1 MLHSDVTKTF
11 LYIIRLGIGSETP
24 ESSKDFTMP
33 EHVDWNDIQALA
45 ERQGLSA
52 VFLDGI
58 NQLPQS
64 HRPPKLLLL
73 QWIGTTLQDYEFRYK
88 QYQKALGEM
97 AGFYKEHGIKM
108 MVLKGYACSIDWPK
122 PEHRPCGDIDIWQF
136 GKQKDADALIES
148 LEFRDESLESVEKV
162 EKVEKVKK
170 IKVDRSHHHHTV
182 FYWNEF
188 MVENHYDFLNVH
200 HHKSNVALEKIFKE
214 LGQDDSYY
222 VEVNGEKVYLP
233 SPNLHALFLLRHTMN
248 HFATTKMFLRQLLD
262 WAFFVQHHRDEIDW
276 NWLEEQLEVFGM
288 KPLYDILN
296 TICVEDLGFS
306 SQLFPQVQI
315 SPLLKERVLNE
326 ILEPEMAGKTPKG
339 FIPRIL
345 FKFRRWRANAW
356 KHQLCYKESMRSAFW
371 SGIKNHLL
379 KPSSI

>member
-1 MLHSDVTKTF
+1 MLHPDVTKTF
-11 LYIIRLGIGSETP
+11 LYITRLGIGTVTP
-24 ESSKDFTMP
+24 ESSKVFTMP
-33 EHVDWNDIQALA
+33 EHVNWNEIQALA
-45 ERQGLSA
+45 ERQGLAA

-97 AGFYKEHGIKM
+97 ARFYKEHGIKM

-136 GKQKDADALIES
+136 GKQKDADAL
-148 LEFRDESLESVEKV
+148 LESSESVGE
-162 EKVEKVKK
+162 VEKVKK
-170 IKVDRSHHHHTV
+170 IEVDRSHHHHTV

>member
-1 MLHSDVTKTF
+1 MLHSDVTKMF
-11 LYIIRLGIGSETP
+11 LYIIRLGIGTETP
-24 ESSKDFTMP
+24 ESSRDFTMP

-45 ERQGLSA
+45 ERQGLAA

-88 QYQKALGEM
+88 QYKKALGEM
-97 AGFYKEHGIKM
+97 ARFYKEHGIKM

-214 LGQDDSYY
+214 LGQDDSYS
-222 VEVNGEKVYLP
+222 VEVNGETVYLP
-233 SPNLHALFLLRHTMN
+233 CPNLHALFLLRHTMN

-276 NWLEEQLEVFGM
+276 IWLEEQLEVFGM

-306 SQLFPQVQI
+306 SQLFPMAQV
-315 SPLLKERVLNE
+315 SPLLRERVLKE
-326 ILEPEMAGKTPKG
+326 ILEPERAGIAPKRL
-339 FIPRIL
+339 IPRIIS
-345 FKFRRWRANAW
+345 KYRRWRANAW
-356 KHQLCYKESMRSAFW
+356 KHRLCYKESMCSAFW

>member
-1 MLHSDVTKTF
+1 MLHSDVTKTL
-11 LYIIRLGIGSETP
+11 LYIIRLGIGNETP
-24 ESSKDFTMP
+24 ESSCDSTLP
-33 EHVDWNDIQALA
+33 EQVNWNDIQALA
-45 ERQGLSA
+45 ERQGLAA

-64 HRPPKLLLL
+64 QRPPKLLLL

-136 GKQKDADALIES
+136 GKQKDADAIVGSWLKS
-148 LEFRDESLESVEKV
+148 QGSRSD
-162 EKVEKVKK
+162 
-170 IKVDRSHHHHTV
+170 VDRSHHHHTV

-214 LGQDDSYY
+214 LGQDDSYS
-222 VEVNGEKVYLP
+222 VEVNGETVYLP
-233 SPNLHALFLLRHTMN
+233 CPNLHALFLLRHTMN

-276 NWLEEQLEVFGM
+276 IWLEEQLEVFGM

-306 SQLFPQVQI
+306 SQFFPMVQV
-315 SPLLKERVLNE
+315 SPLVKERVLNE
-326 ILEPEMAGKTPKG
+326 ILEPEMAGITPKRL
-339 FIPRIL
+339 IPRII
-345 FKFRRWRANAW
+345 FKYRRWRANAW
-356 KHQLCYKESMRSAFW
+356 KHQLCYKESICSAFW
-371 SGIKNHLL
+371 SGIKTHLL

>member
-1 MLHSDVTKTF
+1 MLHPDVTNTF
-11 LYIIRLGIGSETP
+11 LHIIRLGIGTETP
-24 ESSKDFTMP
+24 ESSKIFTMP

-45 ERQGLSA
+45 EKQGLA
-52 VFLDGI
+52 AIFLDGI
-58 NQLPQS
+58 NQLPLSQ
-64 HRPPKLLLL
+64 RPPKLLLL

-88 QYQKALGEM
+88 QYQKTLGEM

-122 PEHRPCGDIDIWQF
+122 PDHRPCGDIDIWQF
-136 GKQKDADALIES
+136 GKQKEADALIES
-148 LEFRDESLESVEKV
+148 LEFRDEGLESVHEGQKF
-162 EKVEKVKK
+162 KK
-170 IKVDRSHHHHTV
+170 IKIDRSHHHHTV

-233 SPNLHALFLLRHTMN
+233 CPNLHALFLLRHTMN

-276 NWLEEQLEVFGM
+276 NWLEKQLENFGM
-288 KPLYDILN
+288 KPLYDIFN
-296 TICVEDLGFS
+296 AICVEDLGFS
-306 SQLFPQVQI
+306 PQLFPHVQY
-315 SPLLKERVLNE
+315 SPILKNRVLNE
-326 ILEPEMAGKTPKG
+326 ILEPEVSGKAPKG
-339 FIPRIL
+339 FIPRVI

-379 KPSSI
+379 KPASI